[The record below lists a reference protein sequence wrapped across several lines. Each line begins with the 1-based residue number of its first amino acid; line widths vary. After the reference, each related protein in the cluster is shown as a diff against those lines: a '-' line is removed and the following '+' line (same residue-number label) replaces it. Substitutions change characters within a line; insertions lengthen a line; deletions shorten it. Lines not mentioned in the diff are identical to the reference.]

1 MKFMSPRYN
10 GGKLMRIFIYGIV
23 ALCVDVAIVVVGYIP
38 EDVLAMKYL
47 YIDDKT
53 IVGNVYKLLEG

>member
-1 MKFMSPRYN
+1 
-10 GGKLMRIFIYGIV
+10 MRIFIYGIV